1 MHIEYP
7 ARLYIVMARDAPRAV
22 ILRRGPS
29 NWVRVIL
36 WHTDTDTF
44 VGGQWLRGRI
54 YGERCALS
62 PDGTLFLYFAA
73 QYHKLSSSYHGTWTA
88 LSKPP
93 YLTAL
98 ALWPL
103 GSTWGGGGQFIDN
116 RAIILHQ
123 GDTPHPDHVPPPALR
138 VITREQDLKKRDQAI
153 LEQIEARDWQLVYR
167 PPDRSAYVPFN
178 FILEKPWLYHR
189 AHPTD
194 ERYYLAR
201 REYGYLPDRSYPGPM
216 VIDYALGDHVN
227 NTETALAGANWAD
240 WDQRGRVAYARDGQV
255 FAQPVPEVGQFARP
269 LADFNDQTFESI
281 VAPDWAMRW

>member
-1 MHIEYP
+1 MQIEFP
-7 ARLYIVMARDAPRAV
+7 ARLYIVMAREAPRAV

-44 VGGQWLRGRI
+44 EGGQWLRGRI

-73 QYHKLSSSYHGTWTA
+73 QHQKYGDGYLGTWTA

-103 GSTWGGGGQFIDN
+103 GHTWSGGGVFIDN
-116 RAIILHQ
+116 KSICLSNCGSIE
-123 GDTPHPDHVPPPALR
+123 PHPDHQPPRKLR
-138 VITREQDLKKRDQAI
+138 VITAASELTKRDHTVLAQINARQWQQIDRPANYVRYGRRSDVPI
-153 LEQIEARDWQLVYR
+153 LYQ
-167 PPDRSAYVPFN
+167 
-178 FILEKPWLYHR
+178 R
-189 AHPTD
+189 AHPTQ
-194 ERYYLAR
+194 ERYYLAMR
-201 REYGYLPDRSYPGPM
+201 QYGYIPRSYPGPL
-216 VIDYALGDHVN
+216 ILEYALGDHVN
-227 NTETALAGANWAD
+227 NTEIVLEGANWAD
-240 WDQRGRVAYARDGQV
+240 WDQRGRVVYARDGQV
-255 FAQPVPEVGQFARP
+255 FAQAVDEVGHFARP

-281 VAPDWAMRW
+281 AAPDWATRW